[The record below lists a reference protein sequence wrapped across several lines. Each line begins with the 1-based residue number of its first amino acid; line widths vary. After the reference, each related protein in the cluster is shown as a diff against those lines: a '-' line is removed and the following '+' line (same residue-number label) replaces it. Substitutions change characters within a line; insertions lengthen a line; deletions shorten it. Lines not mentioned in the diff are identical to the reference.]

1 MKKLA
6 EDVENK
12 MSEKASKVEM
22 ASEAE
27 IVEQQKLHEM
37 MTRQVKRQETGGAA
51 K

>member
-22 ASEAE
+22 ASEVE
-27 IVEQQKLHEM
+27 IVEQLHEM
-37 MTRQVKRQETGGAA
+37 MTRQVKRQETGGAV